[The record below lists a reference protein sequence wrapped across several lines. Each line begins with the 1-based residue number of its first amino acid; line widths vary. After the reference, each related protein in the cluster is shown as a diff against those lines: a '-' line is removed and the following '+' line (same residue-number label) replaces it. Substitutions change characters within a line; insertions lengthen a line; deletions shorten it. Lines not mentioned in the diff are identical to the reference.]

1 MSVKLKFGFFA
12 PYWTNYAR
20 MLMDGVVRYLQTNE
34 SIELRGYRYLEN
46 IEKHS
51 DHPPWTN
58 EVHGVIINA
67 GNSPEM
73 LRWLKRGR
81 VPVVSATG
89 DFRGTGIPSLSTDS
103 RLIARMALDHF
114 ESLGHRH
121 VAFVSQSSYAV
132 SQSRQTAFER
142 EAASYD
148 MKTSSIEV
156 TKPLEELFGK
166 EESWE
171 GTENLTKFLQSSRKP
186 VGLLAMNDRVGTWV
200 TRCAIELGLNIPEQ
214 VAILGV
220 GDSDLSRLCVP
231 PISTIQLNTE
241 EIGYRAAHRLHQMI
255 LGEPTSKRDLDL
267 APVRVIPRQST
278 VGLPKQAVSDVDLA
292 LQFIHERACAGI
304 RTKDVANE
312 VHISLRALELEFKKT
327 LGRTMGSIIQ
337 EVRLDR
343 AKHLLETTD
352 LSTQRI
358 ATLVGFTHYSC
369 LNRMTARMLGMTPI
383 EYRKQARRQK

>member
-1 MSVKLKFGFFA
+1 MSLKLKIGFFA

-20 MLMDGVVRYLQTNE
+20 MLMDGVVRYLQSHD
-34 SIELRGYRYLEN
+34 SIELRDYRYLEN
-46 IEKHS
+46 IEKQS
-51 DHPPWTN
+51 DHPPWTG

-67 GNSPEM
+67 GKSPEM
-73 LRWLKRGR
+73 LSWLKRGG

-132 SQSRQTAFER
+132 SELRQTAFER
-142 EAASYD
+142 EAPGYD
-148 MKTSSIEV
+148 IKTSFIEV

-171 GTENLTKFLQSSRKP
+171 GTESLTKFLQRSRKP
-186 VGLLAMNDRVGTWV
+186 VGLLAMNDRVATWV
-200 TRCAIELGLNIPEQ
+200 ARCAVELGLDIPKQ
-214 VAILGV
+214 VSILGV
-220 GDSDLSRLCVP
+220 GDSDLSRLYSP
-231 PISTIQLNTE
+231 PISTIRQNTE
-241 EIGYRAAHRLHQMI
+241 EIGFQAAHRLHQII
-255 LGEPTSKRDLDL
+255 LGKPNSKRDLDL
-267 APVRVIPRQST
+267 APVRIIPREST
-278 VGLPKQAVSDVDLA
+278 VGIPKLAISDVDLA
-292 LQFIHERACAGI
+292 LQFIHDRACAGI
-304 RTKDVANE
+304 RTKDVAKE

-337 EVRLDR
+337 EVRLER

-358 ATLVGFTHYSC
+358 ATLIGFTHYSC

-383 EYRKQARRQK
+383 EYRKQARKQK